1 MKVEAT
7 TIEEFFKATGE
18 RESALRALDSL
29 IRTTAPLLKP
39 QLHTGMSITM
49 MGYGVFNYKSKSG
62 REGTWPIVAIA
73 PQKNYMSLYICAVTN
88 GKYMAEIYQDK
99 LGKVSCGKSC
109 IRFKKIEDLNT
120 DTVKEILLELE
131 RRMKHDKNPF
141 EFFTL

>member
-1 MKVEAT
+1 
-7 TIEEFFKATGE
+7 
-18 RESALRALDSL
+18 
-29 IRTTAPLLKP
+29 
-39 QLHTGMSITM
+39 MSITM